1 MHLAKTSDIVVP
13 LDQIRKTFD
22 EDYIEDLAAPRH
34 TCNIGGKC
42 SVPPATAM
50 VGYANDVRPSPP
62 GRPTPRRTPRGG
74 ATMPIDGDRRPAG
87 TIPRRPPPPPMARN
101 FMPPHGRKQLKI
113 PGCLI

>member
-42 SVPPATAM
+42 SVPPATAL
-50 VGYANDVRPSPP
+50 VGYAHDARPSPP
-62 GRPTPRRTPRGG
+62 RAGPTASNAPRAAPRCPYTAIGAPRVQWTPV
-74 ATMPIDGDRRPAG
+74 PAAAHG
-87 TIPRRPPPPPMARN
+87 TQI
-101 FMPPHGRKQLKI
+101 FMPHDRV
-113 PGCLI
+113 